1 MRSHG
6 ADLTNAY
13 MDVKPE
19 EKQEIRIEKVSRML
33 EQRIE
38 VLRLSHEI
46 GQQTKAGIEERQR
59 EILLHEQPATI
70 RRQLGEGDGGKAAE
84 IAEQGR
90 HAQLRDEARRR
101 SRRWRIGIPG
111 PADARLPVMGTLEAE
126 RYSSIDDPSSRVTRI
141 LASRRGTSNLLR
153 GT

>member
-59 EILLHEQPATI
+59 EIPVA
-70 RRQLGEGDGGKAAE
+70 RAA
-84 IAEQGR
+84 GY
-90 HAQLRDEARRR
+90 HSPSARR
-101 SRRWRIGIPG
+101 G
-111 PADARLPVMGTLEAE
+111 
-126 RYSSIDDPSSRVTRI
+126 
-141 LASRRGTSNLLR
+141 
-153 GT
+153 